1 MANARR
7 EAAGLIVEGIM
18 NISAPR
24 MRPGVVQARP
34 HFKPPSRDAERAASD
49 PRLACLDCASKKRPG
64 PRPAPGTSSG
74 LRPGRSPLPPSDDAF
89 AALVRPHLHEIL
101 RVARNQLGCE
111 HLAWEA
117 VQEALLSLWT
127 RRVAP
132 PNPRAWLI
140 RAVRFRSLHLGRTIR
155 RRVKHEKQ
163 SGLDRREAVD
173 DGQPARS
180 MVAEEVQLAVRAALE
195 ALGEKHR
202 EVLTLHLMEGL
213 TYEAIARRLD
223 VPIGTVR
230 SRLSRAREAL
240 IDRLA
245 PDLDETP

>member
-7 EAAGLIVEGIM
+7 EAAGSIVEGIM

-24 MRPGVVQARP
+24 MRPGVVQVRL
-34 HFKPPSRDAERAASD
+34 HLKPPSRDAERTA
-49 PRLACLDCASKKRPG
+49 PELWLARPDYASKK
-64 PRPAPGTSSG
+64 
-74 LRPGRSPLPPSDDAF
+74 RPGRSPLPPSDDAF

-117 VQEALLSLWT
+117 VQEALLSLWA

-140 RAVRFRSLHLGRTIR
+140 RAVRFRCLHLGRTIR

-163 SGLDRREAVD
+163 SGLDRREAID

-180 MVAEEVQLAVRAALE
+180 MVVEEVQLAVRAALE

-202 EVLTLHLMEGL
+202 KVLTLHLMEGL